1 MQSAST
7 RCSTKVSFSGHETFV
22 FRYAWLKKA
31 VDAVGENPA
40 VFTTDEAM
48 VRLGIGKNM
57 VRSVRHW
64 SLATSVLVEK
74 AQTRGAQLAVSRV
87 GEFLFGV
94 GGRDPY
100 LEDTNSLWLLH
111 WNLVSRDQKST
122 TWCWSFNLVPVGE
135 FTRDSLMAFLQAE
148 AKRRSLIL
156 GSEGSLR
163 RDIDCFLRTYIPT
176 RAAKNTV
183 LEDSLDCPLVELG
196 ILEEERSSGMVRFNR
211 GEKVSLA
218 DEVFTYCLLEFWNR
232 VAPHQESLAFS
243 DVAYGFGG
251 PGLAFKLDD
260 NSLVDRLDRLEQ
272 VTQGRL
278 VYGETAG
285 LKQIYR
291 RSNIESFDLL
301 EKHYQYSF
309 GEISKGA

>member
-1 MQSAST
+1 MRSAAA

-64 SLATSVLVEK
+64 GLSTGVLVEK
-74 AQTRGAQLAVSRV
+74 AQTRGAQLAVSRL
-87 GEFLFGV
+87 GEFLFGP
-94 GGRDPY
+94 GGRDAY
-100 LEDTNSLWLLH
+100 LEDANSLWLLH
-111 WNLVSRDQKST
+111 WNLVFREQRST
-122 TWCWSFNLVPVGE
+122 TWCWTFNLLPSGE
-135 FTRDSLMAFLQAE
+135 FTRDSLAAFLQAE
-148 AKRRSLIL
+148 ANRRGLNI

-163 RDIDCFLRTYIPT
+163 RDIDCFLRTFIPA
-176 RAAKNTV
+176 RSAKNAV
-183 LEDSLDCPLVELG
+183 PEDSLDCPLVELG
-196 ILEEERSSGMVRFNR
+196 ILEEERSSGLVRFNR
-211 GEKVSLA
+211 GEKASLA

-232 VAPHQESLAFS
+232 VAPDRESLAFS

-260 NSLVDRLDRLEQ
+260 NSLVDRLDRLEH

-285 LKQIYR
+285 LKQVYR
-291 RSNIESFDLL
+291 RANIESFDLL
-301 EKHYQYSF
+301 EAHYRYSF
-309 GEISKGA
+309 VSS